1 MIARR
6 FFMFGKRIVEL
17 RKNKGLTQTE
27 LAKSLEIS
35 RSALS
40 LYEIEKREPDISTLN
55 KLAAL
60 FDVPVGY
67 ILGEDSTGYALA
79 EEKEVNSSEQK
90 YFYFFFDDK
99 DLLRDTFIKRLT
111 SAMAD
116 EGMSESDF
124 ICSVP
129 IGSERASAILK
140 GELDP
145 SANDLIELSQF
156 LNTSI
161 DYLLGQI
168 PALSTSEKKLLNT
181 FVKLSEDN
189 KDILIGKSKELLQSQ
204 RYEESVAAEA
214 PLREAK

>member
-1 MIARR
+1 
-6 FFMFGKRIVEL
+6 MFGKRIVEL

-27 LAKSLEIS
+27 LAKSLGIS

-40 LYEIEKREPDISTLN
+40 LYEIEKREPDINTLN

-60 FDVPVGY
+60 FNVPVGY
-67 ILGEDSTGYALA
+67 ILRDDLTEYTLA
-79 EEKEVNSSEQK
+79 EEKEVNSPEQK
-90 YFYFFFDDK
+90 YFFFFFDDK

-116 EGMSESDF
+116 EGMNENDF
-124 ICSVP
+124 VYSAP
-129 IGSERASAILK
+129 IGSDRASAILR
-140 GELDP
+140 GEQDP

-168 PALSTSEKKLLNT
+168 PALSVSEKKLLNT

-204 RYEESVAAEA
+204 RYKESVAAEA
-214 PLREAK
+214 SLKEAAGK

>member
-1 MIARR
+1 
-6 FFMFGKRIVEL
+6 MFGKRIVEL
-17 RKNKGLTQTE
+17 RKNKGLKQTE
-27 LAKSLEIS
+27 LAKSLGIS

-67 ILGEDSTGYALA
+67 ILGEDLA
-79 EEKEVNSSEQK
+79 EEKEVNSAEQK
-90 YFYFFFDDK
+90 YFYFFFDDSG
-99 DLLRDTFIKRLT
+99 LLRDTFIMRLT

-116 EGMSESDF
+116 EGMSENDF
-124 ICSVP
+124 ICSAP
-129 IGSERASAILK
+129 IGSERASTILK
-140 GELDP
+140 GEQDP
-145 SANDLIELSQF
+145 SANDLIELSHF
-156 LNTSI
+156 LNTYI

-189 KDILIGKSKELLQSQ
+189 KDILIGKSKELLQNQ
-204 RYEESVAAEA
+204 RYEESVAAES

>member
-1 MIARR
+1 MNR
-6 FFMFGKRIVEL
+6 L
-17 RKNKGLTQTE
+17 
-27 LAKSLEIS
+27 KSLREEKGMKQSELGKLLNVKDAAIS
-35 RSALS
+35 KYESGKVPLTGDTLLQLS
-40 LYEIEKREPDISTLN
+40 KI
-55 KLAAL
+55 
-60 FDVPVGY
+60 FDVPIDY
-67 ILGEDSTGYALA
+67 ILGNEKCSVDYANHQSEYSLSD
-79 EEKEVNSSEQK
+79 EKEINSVEQK

-99 DLLRDTFIKRLT
+99 SLLRDTFIKRLT

-116 EGMSESDF
+116 EGMSENDF
-124 ICSVP
+124 ICSAP

-145 SANDLIELSQF
+145 SANDLIELARF

-168 PALSTSEKKLLNT
+168 PALSFSEKKLLNT

-189 KDILIGKSKELLQSQ
+189 KDILIGKSKELLQNQ
-204 RYEESVAAEA
+204 RYEESVAAES

>member
-1 MIARR
+1 MNR
-6 FFMFGKRIVEL
+6 L
-17 RKNKGLTQTE
+17 
-27 LAKSLEIS
+27 KSLREEKGMKQSELGKLLNVKDAAIS
-35 RSALS
+35 KYESGKVPLTGDTLLQLS
-40 LYEIEKREPDISTLN
+40 KI
-55 KLAAL
+55 
-60 FDVPVGY
+60 FDVPIDY
-67 ILGEDSTGYALA
+67 ILGNEKYSVDYANHQSEYSLSD
-79 EEKEVNSSEQK
+79 EKEINSVEQK

-99 DLLRDTFIKRLT
+99 SLLRDTFIKRLT

-116 EGMSESDF
+116 EGMSENDF
-124 ICSVP
+124 ICSAP

-145 SANDLIELSQF
+145 SANDLIELARF

-168 PALSTSEKKLLNT
+168 PALSFSEKKLLNT

-189 KDILIGKSKELLQSQ
+189 KDILIGKSKELLQNQ
-204 RYEESVAAEA
+204 RYEESVAAES